1 MEHHIKKVHNLDSDT
16 YYISVT
22 TKKKKKLQMH
32 IESDQMELAL
42 HTHVKYVDKLSQQ
55 KTLRDHLNAC
65 DCNLT
70 SFIISKLH
78 FPVSNAKMVTSLSK
92 TGQCHHYI

>member
-22 TKKKKKLQMH
+22 TKKKKKHQMH
-32 IESDQMELAL
+32 IESDQMELA
-42 HTHVKYVDKLSQQ
+42 HTCEICGQ
-55 KTLRDHLNAC
+55 TLTTKDRDHLNAG